1 MPQNRISLVQTGKPA
16 TEMDTGNT
24 GLDAAFAAGGR
35 PGLMMAVTEWV
46 FERRLLCF
54 HTAKR
59 S

>member
-16 TEMDTGNT
+16 TEVDAGNT
-24 GLDAAFAAGGR
+24 GPDAAFAAVGM
-35 PGLMMAVTEWV
+35 PGLTMAVTEWV
-46 FERRLLCF
+46 FERRLLRF